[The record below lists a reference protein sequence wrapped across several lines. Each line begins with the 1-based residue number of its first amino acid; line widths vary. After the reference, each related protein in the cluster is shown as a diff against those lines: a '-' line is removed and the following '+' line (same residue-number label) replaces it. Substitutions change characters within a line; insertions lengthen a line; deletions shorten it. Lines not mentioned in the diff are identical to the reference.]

1 MTVRIPIRAVMKMQ
15 DDPTKQ
21 ASTEQE
27 FRVPGHGTGNSTKWL
42 LGVAALAIL
51 FVGCL
56 MRGREPWMRPQSFW
70 RTAEWVWPL
79 MAGVGALGFT
89 AFMISLDS
97 GRHRLRQLMI
107 ALVVSF
113 SLAGAMRWVGGE
125 LALSHLLNSP
135 ELSGSRYHTFTGS
148 MSISQ
153 RLVLWMQDKHRSIP
167 SWMKDYATEH
177 LETTDPPQLHRLVS
191 SSRWP
196 VRRGFLKR
204 MMRDEKL
211 AGHLVEKW
219 NELFPAVTGAD
230 VDLHHRR
237 ELMTILD
244 GFRNDTS
251 LTTASRH
258 AAILWMGLVLL
269 SDPAEFAMWRE
280 PVRDAMLGTP
290 EPFQAKH
297 HDCWMRVVDTLLAHD
312 PPASWPAA
320 TEGLTSNP
328 TTLRRAVRERVRGIM
343 SHFDAIEREFDA
355 SSRAADWDAAF
366 ALWQDT
372 GRWLAAYPGT
382 HEEARVKQ
390 WRSATMFQWL
400 NTDGLGTQWKEFFSN
415 SEILL
420 NLTSEDVVDL
430 TPQQEAVL
438 HAKACHTADQAA
450 ALSEKAATESERE
463 EAHAAM
469 ERVRVLH
476 PFLSEVHQTE
486 VVHKIIPALVRP
498 EIYSFLLRGNSK
510 LGDYGSCDRCST
522 WMKKSWRQLS
532 SEDLNTL
539 AKNMRPIL
547 SPRRGN
553 AWLLCIEAWSDR
565 PELGDEEWLLRAIAE
580 APFWKST
587 NPDTPRDLI
596 EIAPRTR
603 LPVPPVKGE
612 VVCKVIAII
621 KAAMWDAGGQILPAA
636 DVSSNLASMVP
647 EYQLSSATRRAL
659 HTLVSRIKA
668 EFRLRDFKDIESAM
682 RMDLYLS
689 GLTAADESLLSEIA
703 RRARDDG
710 RFHDQLRPWH
720 PDPWRDVLKS
730 PSEARQ
736 CLLGLISMED
746 SRLRGLLSSAVKNP
760 PPDDVVLAMW
770 QVLRKLATTADS
782 VDKPRVHASLFRLA
796 PLAPVAERLAMRSD
810 FLKYFRATPLP
821 SNKWPDQTMDDV
833 WLWRRYYPIG
843 EAIPWEED
851 SLSAA
856 LSWSSDIYEQTDLTP
871 ENGVAEQSRGVFSY
885 LAQAKVSYS
894 YEVFSGTWMNQD
906 PINEPV
912 SKSVWKRSPL
922 KTPLEPTPWQQA
934 RDLHLKRPDLKF
946 PDHAWPRP
954 GRSNP

>member
-1 MTVRIPIRAVMKMQ
+1 MTVRIPIRAVMEKQ
-15 DDPTKQ
+15 DDPTMQ

-27 FRVPGHGTGNSTKWL
+27 FRVPGHGTGNAVRWL
-42 LGVAALAIL
+42 PGVAALAVLII
-51 FVGCL
+51 GCV
-56 MRGREPWMRPQSFW
+56 MRGVEPWMRPQLFW

-97 GRHRLRQLMI
+97 GRHRLRQAMI

-125 LALSHLLNSP
+125 LAISRLVDSP
-135 ELSGSRYHTFTGS
+135 ELSGNPYYTSTGS
-148 MSISQ
+148 RSISQ
-153 RLVLWMQDKHRSIP
+153 KLV
-167 SWMKDYATEH
+167 SWMKDNATEH
-177 LETTDPPQLHRLVS
+177 PETTDLPRMHRLVS

-196 VRRGFLKR
+196 VRREFLKR
-204 MMRDEKL
+204 MTRDEKL

-251 LTTASRH
+251 LTKASRH

-269 SDPAEFAMWRE
+269 SDPDEFAMWRE

-355 SSRAADWDAAF
+355 SSGAADWDAAF

-400 NTDGLGTQWKEFFSN
+400 NTDGLGTLWKDLDHNF
-415 SEILL
+415 EILL

-438 HAKACHTADQAA
+438 HAKACHWADQAT

-463 EAHAAM
+463 EAHSAM

-476 PFLSEVHQTE
+476 PFLTNIHQKEIVRKVT
-486 VVHKIIPALVRP
+486 PTLVRP
-498 EIYSFLLRGNSK
+498 DIYSKHGE
-510 LGDYGSCDRCST
+510 YGSCDRCSS
-522 WMKKSWRQLS
+522 WMKQSWRQLS

-580 APFWKST
+580 GPFWKST

-596 EIAPRTR
+596 EIVPYTR
-603 LPVPPVKGE
+603 LPVPPVKDE
-612 VVCKVIAII
+612 VVCKAIAII

-647 EYQLSSATRRAL
+647 EYQLSSATRKAL
-659 HTLVSRIKA
+659 HYSVSRIRA
-668 EFRLRDFKDIESAM
+668 EFRLRDFKDFESAM

-710 RFHDQLRPWH
+710 RFHDRLCHWH
-720 PDPWRDVLKS
+720 PNPWRDVLKS

-736 CLLGLISMED
+736 YLLSLISKDD

-796 PLAPVAERLAMRSD
+796 PLVPVAERLAMRSD
-810 FLKYFRATPLP
+810 FLEYFRATPLP
-821 SNKWPDQTMDDV
+821 SNKWPDFAMVDV
-833 WLWRRYYPIG
+833 WQWRSHYGAG
-843 EAIPWEED
+843 EAVPWEED

-894 YEVFSGTWMNQD
+894 YEVFTGTWMNQD

-934 RDLHLKRPDLKF
+934 RNLHLKRPDLKF